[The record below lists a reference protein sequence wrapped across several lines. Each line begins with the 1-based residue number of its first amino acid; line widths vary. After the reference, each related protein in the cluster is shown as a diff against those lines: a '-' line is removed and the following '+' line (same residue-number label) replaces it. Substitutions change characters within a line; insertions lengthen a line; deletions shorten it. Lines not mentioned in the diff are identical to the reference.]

1 MIWFRWILT
10 GAFRQGLGDAGYVE
24 GQTAAIERSR
34 IRRSALPLLLMLSGE
49 RGIMEISQQW

>member
-49 RGIMEISQQW
+49 RGIMEISQQ